1 MRSLIASTQSQG
13 QGASEKGRPGP
24 VPCTGDR
31 QHWTQGHTCRSSGCN
46 QEPDLK
52 QSRGMGMGMSPVL
65 AQKHQKHHLSPSLP
79 GDRSCSGTAR
89 APSAVTMHRKV
100 SKERLFCGSYRSY
113 LQQQRPR
120 AMQSRGWRASE
131 HVGTAARHG
140 EREKQKTKHHQ
151 SEQGYCQGNYSP
163 TDEYTQVKSK
173 LNME

>member
-1 MRSLIASTQSQG
+1 MFCEVTDCLHTIPRAEC
-13 QGASEKGRPGP
+13 SEKGRPGS

-31 QHWTQGHTCRSSGCN
+31 QHWTQGHACRSSGCN
-46 QEPDLK
+46 QEAVLK
-52 QSRGMGMGMSPVL
+52 QSRGMGRAL
-65 AQKHQKHHLSPSLP
+65 CWAQKHQERLP
-79 GDRSCSGTAR
+79 GDRSCGGTAR

-120 AMQSRGWRASE
+120 AMQSRGWRASD
-131 HVGTAARHG
+131 HGGTAARHR

-151 SEQGYCQGNYSP
+151 SEQGYWQGNYSP
-163 TDEYTQVKSK
+163 TDEYTEVKSK